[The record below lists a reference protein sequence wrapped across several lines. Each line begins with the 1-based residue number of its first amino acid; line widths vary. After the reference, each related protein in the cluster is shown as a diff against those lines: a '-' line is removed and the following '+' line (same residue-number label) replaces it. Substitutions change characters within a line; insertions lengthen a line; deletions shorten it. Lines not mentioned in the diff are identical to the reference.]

1 MLSSS
6 AMVLMLLIGLLLTK
20 YLLDSPARQKRSLLA
35 LIMMVTLFMGGC
47 FTPVATTSKPAEGGE
62 LEVHFIDVGQGDSIL
77 IKNGEQAMLI
87 DTGSKNSS
95 IKLKKYLDEQGIK
108 KLEYLVGTN
117 PLIDH
122 IGGMSDIIDNYDLSW
137 MILPRIEG
145 LNQTYK
151 DLQMRLLA
159 KHIKP
164 IFAEPGKSYPMGD
177 ASFSLLTPSRSS
189 YDHLAD
195 YSVVIKLEYGESSF
209 LFCSDAGQ
217 ISEQEMLDLEFD
229 LAANVLKVGRHG
241 SCSSSCETFL
251 EAVNPDYAVI
261 SVGQD
266 NPYLHPHMETMLKL
280 HDNNIPVY
288 RTDEQGTIVA
298 VSDGK
303 NITFKVEPGSYT
315 WPEIKVTEDPSQAV
329 GDGEVI
335 KEEDLQKPVMVNESS
350 NKYHERGCSF
360 LDDKCV
366 EITLEQAR
374 EAGYEPCLL
383 CKP

>member
-1 MLSSS
+1 MLLSS

-20 YLLDSPARQKRSLLA
+20 YLFDSPARLKRSLLTLVIMVS
-35 LIMMVTLFMGGC
+35 LIMGGC
-47 FTPVATTSKPAEGGE
+47 FTPVATTSNPAEGGQ

-77 IKNGEQAMLI
+77 IKKGEEAMLI
-87 DTGSKNSS
+87 DAGTKNSS
-95 IKLKKYLDEQGIK
+95 IRLRKYLDEQGVK
-108 KLEYLVGTN
+108 RFEYLVGTN
-117 PLIDH
+117 PLRDH
-122 IGGMSDIIDNYDLSW
+122 MGGMSDLIENYELSR

-159 KHIKP
+159 RHIKP
-164 IFAEPGKSYPMGD
+164 ILAEPGKSYALGD
-177 ASFSLLTPSRSS
+177 ASFSLFAPSSSS
-189 YDHLAD
+189 YSDLAD
-195 YSVVIKLEYGESSF
+195 YSVVIKLEYGETSF
-209 LFCSDAGQ
+209 LFCGDAGE
-217 ISEQEMLDLEFD
+217 ISEREMMDLEFD
-229 LAANVLKVGRHG
+229 LSANLLKLGRHG
-241 SCSSSCETFL
+241 SSSATSDKFL
-251 EAVNPDYAVI
+251 QAVHPDYAVI

-266 NPYLHPHMETMLKL
+266 NPYLHPHMQTMLKL

-298 VSDGK
+298 VSDGQ
-303 NITFKVEPGSYT
+303 NISFKVDPGSYT
-315 WPEIKVTEDPSQAV
+315 WPEIMATEEPGQEAL
-329 GDGEVI
+329 EVPT
-335 KEEDLQKPVMVNESS
+335 EEDLQKPVVVNENS